1 MYLSMGCIVD
11 DNGQTEQ
18 MRPTKYQVA
27 LSFAGEQRSYVEE
40 VARHLEKRAIAVFY
54 DGFEK
59 VRLWGR
65 SGTEEFHEAFA
76 RQSAYVV
83 MFISRAYVEKAWTR
97 HERRSALS
105 LMIHEQDEYIL
116 PVRFDDT
123 PVPGLPADV
132 IYQRA
137 SEHTP
142 AQLSAMIADKLGIR
156 PFDGK
161 ASQIPPPRMT
171 SPTGEVVFDYSS
183 HNGHYLI
190 GSGEL
195 AFETMWTKAS
205 DTSIHVYNV
214 PPSIYGVSL
223 ARGCTSISQVLNAE
237 ALDYTSCARTAPLGG
252 IVVLRNTQGFY
263 AAVHVLSIK
272 DDTRGDDRDE
282 LRFRYAIQSDGS
294 DSFAEFVD
302 VFGDEPSPKKQ
313 DKEGIKVIRT
323 RLAHLSET
331 LSDVRKVK
339 ANRLFSPV
347 GGMAASL
354 RRLLDI
360 MRIDPGREFTDDV
373 ATLALFAAADAQ
385 KQAWD
390 QRIPPEG
397 RVSPD
402 ARVSWVSDE
411 DLRREYAAI
420 EASLTTWLPR
430 KP

>member
-1 MYLSMGCIVD
+1 MG
-11 DNGQTEQ
+11 
-18 MRPTKYQVA
+18 RTKYQVA

-40 VARHLEKRAIAVFY
+40 VARHLRKQAIAVFY
-54 DGFEK
+54 DDFEK

-97 HERRSALS
+97 HERQSALS
-105 LMIHEQDEYIL
+105 RMIREQDEYIL

-123 PVPGLPADV
+123 PVPGLPDDI

-156 PFDGK
+156 PFDDN

-183 HNGHYLI
+183 YNGHYLI

-205 DTSIHVYNV
+205 DTSIHVYND
-214 PPSIYGVSL
+214 PPSINGVAL

-237 ALDYTSCARTAPLGG
+237 ALDYTSRAPTAPLGG
-252 IVVLRNTQGFY
+252 IVVLRNTHGFY
-263 AAVHVLSIK
+263 AAIHVLSIK

-282 LRFRYAIQSDGS
+282 IRFRYAIQSDGS
-294 DSFAEFVD
+294 DGFVEFVD
-302 VFGDEPSPKKQ
+302 VLGDEPATEEQ
-313 DKEGIKVIRT
+313 DEESIEVIRA
-323 RLAHLSET
+323 RLAQLDEI
-331 LSDVRKVK
+331 LSDVRNVK

-354 RRLLDI
+354 HRVLEI
-360 MRIDPGREFTDDV
+360 MRIDPWREFTDDV

-390 QRIPPEG
+390 RRIPPEG

-402 ARVSWVSDE
+402 ARISWVSDE
-411 DLRREYAAI
+411 DRRREYAAI
-420 EASLTTWLPR
+420 EASLRTRLAK